1 MDVYNLKTSIFLQIT
16 DDKRSRV
23 QKAMAMFDKLMT
35 NKLFLKSLVQTLEHQ
50 NRLTMKDK

>member
-1 MDVYNLKTSIFLQIT
+1 MV
-16 DDKRSRV
+16 
-23 QKAMAMFDKLMT
+23 MFDKLMT